1 MRLMLGTQLDPH
13 QLIVVADFDG
23 TFTKKEIDGKKT
35 SALMTVLQDEKY
47 LGVNGKADCQA
58 LFEHYYPIELDPS
71 LSVEAKSE
79 LMQEWWEKTYAVFKR
94 EKVSKEMFLEVCDSP
109 FLQWRDD
116 LLTFLQLLAQK
127 SIPLV
132 IFSAGGFGKLAI
144 EYLLGKAGVLTD
156 NIQVFSNQIIFD
168 QDGFFQEPVKPIV
181 HIANKTGAF
190 LINNHL
196 LESKPSRRQCLL
208 IGDTLEDA
216 NMVKGIDFDLVYKVA
231 FSDHNQ
237 DHFQEKF
244 DLVLPKTGSYQ
255 PIIDLLD

>member
-1 MRLMLGTQLDPH
+1 MSGTKFDPN

-23 TFTKKEIDGKKT
+23 TFTKKEVNGKKT

-47 LGVNGKADCQA
+47 LGVAGKADCQA
-58 LFEHYYPIELDPS
+58 LFEHYYPIELDPNLDEVS
-71 LSVEAKSE
+71 KSE

-94 EKVSKEMFLEVCDSP
+94 EKVSKEIFLEVCNSP
-109 FLQWRDD
+109 FLEWRDE
-116 LLTFLQLLAQK
+116 LLNFLQILNQK
-127 SIPLV
+127 AVPLI

-144 EYLLGKAGVLTD
+144 EHLLDKSNVLTD
-156 NIQVFSNQIIFD
+156 NVQVFSNQIIFD

-190 LINNHL
+190 LIQNNL
-196 LESKPSRRQCLL
+196 LDQKPSRRQCLL

-216 NMVKGIDFDLVYKVA
+216 NMVRGVDFDLVYKVA

-237 DHFQEKF
+237 DHFQDKF
-244 DLVLPKTGSYQ
+244 NLVLPKNGSYQ
-255 PIIDLLD
+255 PIIELLD

>member
-1 MRLMLGTQLDPH
+1 MRLMLETKFDPN

-23 TFTKKEIDGKKT
+23 TFTKKEVDGKKT

-47 LGVNGKADCQA
+47 LGVTGKADCQA
-58 LFEHYYPIELDPS
+58 LFEHYYPIELDPH
-71 LSVEAKSE
+71 LDEIKKAE

-94 EKVSKEMFLEVCDSP
+94 EKVSKKMFLEVCDSP

-116 LLTFLQLLAQK
+116 LLNFLQVLNQK

-144 EYLLGKAGVLTD
+144 EYLLAKAGIFTN

-168 QDGFFQEPVKPIV
+168 QDGFFQEPVRPIV
-181 HIANKTGAF
+181 HIANKTGDF
-190 LINNHL
+190 LIKNNL
-196 LESKPSRRQCLL
+196 LQQKPDRRQCLL

-216 NMVKGIDFDLVYKVA
+216 NMVRGVDFDSIYKVA

-237 DHFQEKF
+237 NHFQEKF
-244 DLVLPKTGSYQ
+244 DLVLPKNGSYQ
-255 PIIDLLD
+255 PIIDLLA